1 MKPVPALKYYK
12 IKKMNS
18 TQKHK
23 IALVEDDANI
33 RKMYRMKLELSGYD
47 VLVAE
52 DGAKALDLIKKA
64 NPDLVLLDI
73 LLPQKDG
80 FEVLKELKDSKD
92 EKVKSI
98 PVIML
103 SNLSSKEDIS
113 EAKKLGASDYFVKAK
128 INPREIIEKV
138 GGFFK

>member
-1 MKPVPALKYYK
+1 MSLL
-12 IKKMNS
+12 
-18 TQKHK
+18 QKHK
-23 IALVEDDANI
+23 IALIEDDANI
-33 RKMYRMKLELSGYD
+33 RKMYKMKLELSGYD

-73 LLPQKDG
+73 LLPKKDG
-80 FEVLKELKDSKD
+80 FEVLKEIKDSTDK
-92 EKVKSI
+92 KVKSI

-103 SNLSSKEDIS
+103 SNLSNKEDIE

-128 INPREIIEKV
+128 ISLKEATEKI
-138 GGFFK
+138 GKFFEQL